1 LAEDIRVTDLAHPVL
16 TPAQQAAMD
25 ATRDLEV
32 DLSRDGILAEAR
44 ERAQLNEFGPDDF
57 LERLDQLCDEWS
69 NDKDLTPLCKSGL
82 RNTLVMHAT
91 SRLLIHEQWQ
101 EHPEILD
108 EEIRA
113 PVIVVGLPRSGTT
126 HLLNLMA
133 ADSRFR
139 ALPLWESYEPVAPP
153 GERPTW
159 DERDPRFQRCQA
171 KWDGMQAMSPI
182 TAAFHPM
189 NPEHIHEELEL
200 MGPDFA
206 SYNYEWLSH
215 SPRWRDYHLSHDQTP
230 HYRYML
236 DVLKLLQWQDRQRLG
251 DDAASRRW
259 VLKCPQHLEQLP
271 VLTNVFPDATIAITH
286 RDPVAVVQSS
296 VMPQAYGQRTQRKRI
311 ILDELLEYWTDRI
324 ETLLRACV
332 RDRPALDPE
341 RSIDVIFH
349 IFMAD
354 DIGMVEKI
362 YAKAGIEMNDTC
374 RAELREFMRTHQ
386 RGKEGR
392 IIYDLR
398 GNFGVEPEEIRRRF
412 QFYFDAF
419 PVKAEVK

>member
-1 LAEDIRVTDLAHPVL
+1 MGEDIHITDLANPVL
-16 TPAQQAAMD
+16 TPAQQAAID

-32 DLSRDGILAEAR
+32 DLSREGILASAR
-44 ERAQLNEFGPDDF
+44 ERAQLDDFGPEDF
-57 LERLDQLCDEWS
+57 LERLDLLCDEWS
-69 NDKDLTPLCKSGL
+69 SDKDLRPMAQMGL

-91 SRLLIHEQWQ
+91 SRLLIRQQWQ
-101 EHPEILD
+101 EHPEIF
-108 EEIRA
+108 EEQIRA

-139 ALPLWESYEPVAPP
+139 ALPLWESYEPVPPP
-153 GERPTW
+153 GEQPTW

-171 KWDGMQAMSPI
+171 KWDAMQKGSPI
-182 TAAFHPM
+182 SAVFHPM

-200 MGPDFA
+200 MGPNFA
-206 SYNYEWLSH
+206 SYNYEWLAH

-230 HYRYML
+230 HYRYMQ

-251 DDAASRRW
+251 DAAASRRW

-271 VLTNVFPDATIAITH
+271 VLTEVFPDATIAITH
-286 RDPVAVVQSS
+286 RDPVAVIQSS
-296 VMPQAYGQRTQRKRI
+296 VMPQAYGQRTQRRRI

-341 RSIDVIFH
+341 RSIDVLFDV
-349 IFMAD
+349 FMSD
-354 DIGMVEKI
+354 DLAMVEKI
-362 YAKAGIEMNDTC
+362 YAKAGIEMTDPC
-374 RAELREFMRTHQ
+374 RSELQEF
-386 RGKEGR
+386 
-392 IIYDLR
+392 LR
-398 GNFGVEPEEIRRRF
+398 GH
-412 QFYFDAF
+412 
-419 PVKAEVK
+419 